1 MTSLSKNLGHCVP
14 DECPWET
21 IFQMCGHNLLEE
33 LSMTHVTALGKDSWK
48 CAPGCSVNSPRESV
62 SLGVV
67 LGTPT
72 QCHTEREGTLV
83 LNSTY

>member
-21 IFQMCGHNLLEE
+21 IFQTCGHNLLEE